1 MQTAYEGKQ
10 KPDKLCMQHK
20 FHSKRETL
28 KHTHVAD
35 VTCLQNHHCAPKG
48 SWLPTVHSY
57 RTLGKPQSQVH
68 DQIPWP
74 QAVQENTF
82 HTRIQ

>member
-1 MQTAYEGKQ
+1 MLQMFCYE
-10 KPDKLCMQHK
+10 
-20 FHSKRETL
+20 
-28 KHTHVAD
+28 

-57 RTLGKPQSQVH
+57 RMPGKPQSQVH

-74 QAVQENTF
+74 QAVQEIHFTEGFNNKYSTNSP
-82 HTRIQ
+82 